1 MPLQPTDGIQPQ
13 TCPSSGPAGPPSVY
27 ALRAAYGGC
36 APTRACGR
44 SPSGEALGNPPHLR
58 LLLLV
63 VLVLLLVRLV
73 LLCWVRFV
81 VFWVLSLV
89 RLVELFV

>member
-1 MPLQPTDGIQPQ
+1 MASPLIRR
-13 TCPSSGPAGPPSVY
+13 CAPPSVY

-81 VFWVLSLV
+81 VFWLLSLV

>member
-1 MPLQPTDGIQPQ
+1 MWWQGR
-13 TCPSSGPAGPPSVY
+13 PSSA
-27 ALRAAYGGC
+27 
-36 APTRACGR
+36 ACGR
-44 SPSGEALGNPPHLR
+44 QLPPKGEALGNPPHLR

-73 LLCWVRFV
+73 LLCWVRLV

>member
-1 MPLQPTDGIQPQ
+1 MFPPQPAHGAATQAL
-13 TCPSSGPAGPPSVY
+13 PSSA
-27 ALRAAYGGC
+27 
-36 APTRACGR
+36 ACGR
-44 SPSGEALGNPPHLR
+44 QLPPKGEALGNLPHLR

-63 VLVLLLVRLV
+63 VLGLWMVRLV

>member
-1 MPLQPTDGIQPQ
+1 MMGCVGKATPHQP
-13 TCPSSGPAGPPSVY
+13 PAGGSFPPK
-27 ALRAAYGGC
+27 
-36 APTRACGR
+36 
-44 SPSGEALGNPPHLR
+44 GEALGCLPHLR

>member
-1 MPLQPTDGIQPQ
+1 MSVRPPLI
-13 TCPSSGPAGPPSVY
+13 SRLRAAASVS

-36 APTRACGR
+36 VPTRACGR
-44 SPSGEALGNPPHLR
+44 SPKGEALGCLPHLR

-63 VLVLLLVRLV
+63 LLVVRLV

>member
-1 MPLQPTDGIQPQ
+1 MGCGGKAAPHQPPVGG
-13 TCPSSGPAGPPSVY
+13 SFPPK
-27 ALRAAYGGC
+27 
-36 APTRACGR
+36 
-44 SPSGEALGNPPHLR
+44 GEVLGNPPHLR

-63 VLVLLLVRLV
+63 VLVLLVVRLV

>member
-1 MPLQPTDGIQPQ
+1 MARPPLISRLRAT
-13 TCPSSGPAGPPSVY
+13 ASVS

-63 VLVLLLVRLV
+63 VLVLLVLLLVRLV

>member
-1 MPLQPTDGIQPQ
+1 MARPPLI
-13 TCPSSGPAGPPSVY
+13 SRLRAAASVS

-63 VLVLLLVRLV
+63 VLVLLLVRLA

>member
-1 MPLQPTDGIQPQ
+1 MGGRWPRPRPRADEGKASAICPVTGCNGKAAPHQPPVGG
-13 TCPSSGPAGPPSVY
+13 SFPPK
-27 ALRAAYGGC
+27 
-36 APTRACGR
+36 
-44 SPSGEALGNPPHLR
+44 GEALGNPPHLR

-63 VLVLLLVRLV
+63 VLVVRLV

>member
-1 MPLQPTDGIQPQ
+1 MARPPLI
-13 TCPSSGPAGPPSVY
+13 SRLRAAASVS

-63 VLVLLLVRLV
+63 VLVLLVVRLV

>member
-1 MPLQPTDGIQPQ
+1 MARPPLI
-13 TCPSSGPAGPPSVY
+13 SRLWAAASPPK
-27 ALRAAYGGC
+27 
-36 APTRACGR
+36 
-44 SPSGEALGNPPHLR
+44 GEALGNPPHLR

-63 VLVLLLVRLV
+63 VLVVRLV